1 MERRVNPAGLDE
13 VDRFIR
19 RVHEEHG
26 AALYAWAMARL
37 GDHSEAE
44 EVVAEA
50 FVKAWRNYDQFD
62 PARGT
67 EKSWL
72 FGILRNTATDHHRAK
87 ARHLRLVA
95 NSSAPEVEP
104 STEIDLVEESAVVR
118 GVLMEL
124 SESHRQVL
132 VEAYFAGHTASQI
145 ASRLGIPSGTVKSRL
160 YYALRNLRAGLE
172 ERGIVE

>member
-67 EKSWL
+67 EK
-72 FGILRNTATDHHRAK
+72 
-87 ARHLRLVA
+87 
-95 NSSAPEVEP
+95 
-104 STEIDLVEESAVVR
+104 
-118 GVLMEL
+118 
-124 SESHRQVL
+124 
-132 VEAYFAGHTASQI
+132 
-145 ASRLGIPSGTVKSRL
+145 
-160 YYALRNLRAGLE
+160 
-172 ERGIVE
+172 